1 MKKLQ
6 FEDLLVVGGC
16 ISILGGVVQV
26 SVIAALILG
35 GVMMIGFGLMIGKV
49 KGKK

>member
-16 ISILGGVVQV
+16 AAILAGVVQW
-26 SVIAALILG
+26 SVIAALVLG
-35 GVMMIGFGLMIGKV
+35 GAMMIGFGLMIGKV